1 MHRKSRRVCVLAAAV
16 LAALS
21 VSSLAP
27 AAEPAPTEYEIK
39 VAFIYNFAKYVE
51 WPEETAL
58 DSGGVF
64 IIGVLGDD
72 PFGALLDRIAHNR
85 TIGDKPIVIRRFE
98 RFEDYTP
105 CHILF
110 VAASEQE
117 RLPAIVEAL
126 ADSPVLLIGDTE
138 GFARRGVAVNFFIE
152 ESKVR
157 FEVNPEA
164 AARAGLKISSKLLR
178 LATIITEETPN
189 EADTG
194 ER

>member
-72 PFGALLDRIAHNR
+72 PFGALLDRLAHNR
-85 TIGDKPIVIRRFE
+85 TIGDKPIMIRRFE